1 MGSHL
6 NHLVFS
12 QPIFDE
18 EGTLVAFA
26 STMAHWQDIGGT
38 LAGTT
43 TDIYSEGL
51 QLPICKIFKK
61 GRQDPELTNII
72 KANVRLP
79 DSAMGDFF
87 AQVAAVKT
95 GERRFAALLQKYD
108 PPDPQCDAPDH
119 GSIGGAGASGGL
131 QLSGWRL

>member
-12 QPIFDE
+12 QPIFDK

-79 DSAMGDFF
+79 TRHGRLLRAGRCGQDGRATLCC
-87 AQVAAVKT
+87 AAA
-95 GERRFAALLQKYD
+95 EIRH